1 MSDDP
6 SLPPDLDPAERRA
19 ADLLSL
25 VALRRPSVSDHFTA
39 ELVARARTQKAI
51 TVPLNVLGRFLAS
64 LAGAVYAAAFGTRQ
78 RGQR

>member
-6 SLPPDLDPAERRA
+6 SVPPDLDPAERRA

-25 VALRRPSVSDHFTA
+25 VAQRTPSVSERFTT

-51 TVPLNVLGRFLAS
+51 TVPFAVLGNFLSS
-64 LAGAVYAAAFGTRQ
+64 LAGALYAAFGTRQ